1 MGRGLRVWAAATA
14 AVAVLLIVVGGLVT
28 TTKTGDTIPTWP
40 HYRGKLH
47 GGAWVEMSHRYAG
60 MAVGF
65 MALALAVAVHLKAP
79 RFRALGWLAF
89 AGVSVQGLLGGA
101 RVLHLALP
109 DAVMAVLHAT
119 FAQVVFSAL
128 VALAVLP
135 AAKTDDAGDAAEARG
150 VGFAATAVCFFQ
162 LVAGAVTRHTGVGLE
177 VHVVGAVAVMM
188 LTSIFASRLVLT
200 PLRRGGW
207 VLGGLLA
214 AQVVLGIATWALTRR
229 EGFVRST
236 EAPVVALLVVS
247 AHVVVGA
254 GLLAALASITA
265 LCRRP
270 AKASAARAVLA

>member
-1 MGRGLRVWAAATA
+1 MPKGLRVWAAATA

-40 HYRGKLH
+40 HYRGKLQ

-65 MALALAVAVHLKAP
+65 MALALAVGVQLRAP
-79 RFRALGWLAF
+79 RYRALAWLAF
-89 AGVSVQGLLGGA
+89 AGVAVQGLLGGA
-101 RVLHLALP
+101 RVLHLGLP
-109 DAVMAVLHAT
+109 DAVMAIVHAA
-119 FAQVVFSAL
+119 FAQVVFTAL

-135 AAKTDDAGDAAEARG
+135 AAKADVAGDAAEARG
-150 VGFAATAVCFFQ
+150 VGLAAAAVCFLQ

-177 VHVVGAVAVMM
+177 VHLVGAVLVLLLA
-188 LTSIFASRLVLT
+188 SAFASRLVLT

-207 VLGGLLA
+207 VLLGLLG
-214 AQVVLGIATWALTRR
+214 AQFALGIATWVLTRR

-236 EAPVVALLVVS
+236 EAPAVTLLLVS
-247 AHVVVGA
+247 AHVVTGA
-254 GLLAALASITA
+254 GLLAACAVLAA

-270 AKASAARAVLA
+270 SPAPAPVLA